1 MVVDAFREV
10 VLETGYVERRSM
22 LSQSFKSK
30 RRTPGLEWLQP
41 EQGAQG
47 RGHTDEAATR
57 KRLAELGGDD
67 GCDDEQ
73 GQVGADGDAGVG
85 L

>member
-30 RRTPGLEWLQP
+30 RRTPGLE
-41 EQGAQG
+41 QGAQG

-57 KRLAELGGDD
+57 KRLAELDGDD